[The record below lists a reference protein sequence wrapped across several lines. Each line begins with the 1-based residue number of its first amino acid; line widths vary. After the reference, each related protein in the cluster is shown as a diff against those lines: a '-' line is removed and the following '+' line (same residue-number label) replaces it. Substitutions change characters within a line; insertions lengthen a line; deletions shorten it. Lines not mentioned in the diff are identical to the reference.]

1 MRWQYLYS
9 LEGLGGLWISLAILI
24 VETIIIVLSSPLRT
38 ITPQDLATSTPQTLI
53 LVMYIVSVFAVPAL
67 FAWRTNISRE
77 LADIQRHYAPKALI
91 PVRISEL
98 KKRIGLI
105 LISIPSSVLFT
116 LIGLIYGIS
125 YLCLLSLIPVI
136 ILAYLVLK
144 PYLAIY
150 KHKTKLDNELCWLL
164 VLLIIAESVGAGW
177 RYLSRRLVESKI
189 LPATARELEVIDRDT
204 RIYFPSHIDAMI
216 HRSSLTPNERFGRL
230 LAGYASR
237 IREGGNVLS
246 WLYSW
251 LREEFVRLEF
261 SYKLFAERIASL
273 IGQIGLAIYAILPLI
288 SISMASVSGLDI
300 VTHIVILA
308 TPLLTMA
315 AYVLRP
321 RTMDKVDLIPSIFSF
336 ILLISISILLYRI
349 IGPLSLVL
357 GWCLALIPSLQL
369 YTKIKECEVLQVE
382 SIEFLREIIEL
393 KRCGYTISAALRYIA
408 KVPTYS
414 SLLRKYLTKIVQLID
429 LGIPLTHIAT
439 FIKTPSFV
447 LRYTLFSLGLIHE
460 CGGGNIEAIQH
471 LYESLK
477 HMHTLMSNAKRAS
490 LFFDIFA
497 VINTVI
503 VAVIS
508 KLIMRLN
515 SISSGLAYS
524 LLSISLSEISSAT
537 ISLIL
542 LISALG
548 YSVVSTTVRRGIPL
562 IEPRQGIFLGIA
574 TAMSTLV

>member
-1 MRWQYLYS
+1 LKWRYLYS

-24 VETIIIVLSSPLRT
+24 IETLIIVLKSPLRT
-38 ITPQDLATSTPQTLI
+38 MTPQSLSVPTPQTLA
-53 LVMYIVSVFAVPAL
+53 LFMYLVSVFAIPAL
-67 FAWRTNISRE
+67 FAWRTNISKE
-77 LADIQRHYAPKALI
+77 LANIQRRYAPKALI

-98 KKRIGLI
+98 KKKIGLI
-105 LISIPSSVLFT
+105 LISIPLSVLFT
-116 LIGLIYGIS
+116 LVGLIYGVS
-125 YLCLLSLIPVI
+125 YLCLLSLIPVAILTSI
-136 ILAYLVLK
+136 ILR

-150 KHKTKLDNELCWLL
+150 KHRMELDHELCWFL

-177 RYLSRRLVESKI
+177 KYLSRRLIESRI
-189 LPATARELEVIDRDT
+189 LPATARELEVIDRDA
-204 RIYFPSHIDAMI
+204 RIYFPSHIDAML

-237 IREGGNVLS
+237 LREGSNVLS

-261 SYKLFAERIASL
+261 NYRLFAERIASL
-273 IGQIGLAIYAILPLI
+273 IGQMGLAIYAILPLI
-288 SISMASVSGLDI
+288 SISMASITGLNI
-300 VTHIVILA
+300 VTYVVILA
-308 TPLLTMA
+308 TPLLTMI

-321 RTMDKVDLIPSIFSF
+321 RTLDRVSLTPSIISF
-336 ILLISISILLYRI
+336 TLLIFIAILLYKLV
-349 IGPLSLVL
+349 GPLSLVL

-369 YTKIKECEVLQVE
+369 YARVKECEALQVE
-382 SIEFLREIIEL
+382 SLEFLREIIEL
-393 KRCGYTISAALRYIA
+393 KRCGYSIAAAFQYIA
-408 KVPTYS
+408 KMPTYS
-414 SLLRKYLTKIVQLID
+414 SSLRKYLTKIVQLIE

-439 FIKTPSFV
+439 LIKTPSFV

-460 CGGGNIEAIQH
+460 CGGGSIEAIQH

-477 HMHTLMSNAKRAS
+477 HMHMLIGNAKRVS

-497 VINTVI
+497 IINTII
-503 VAVIS
+503 VAIIS
-508 KLIMRLN
+508 RLIIRL
-515 SISSGLAYS
+515 SSVGLTLAYS
-524 LLSISLSEISSAT
+524 FPLMTLPEVSSTT
-537 ISLIL
+537 ISLVL

-574 TAMSTLV
+574 AVMSTLV